1 MFLFKSGKKENLFQ
15 LQNEGRIYMKP
26 LSYLENCEDETRR
39 DEFEKATFVINNPSQ
54 EYYLK
59 VKEHGTNDEYVTV
72 GMITNA
78 IGKGFEG
85 YIFCLHYLSL
95 DDEIEKSVQIS
106 SKDDHI
112 LIMNSNLFLQVLKNK
127 LDNDKIAYQYG
138 LVTYKNFDNYVGNK
152 TPFEKD
158 LKYKNEYEFRL
169 FIPLKENKEFY
180 DFYIGNISKFSTLT
194 KISPL
199 STFKIERRNSKDTKD
214 VIHI

>member
-1 MFLFKSGKKENLFQ
+1 
-15 LQNEGRIYMKP
+15 
-26 LSYLENCEDETRR
+26 
-39 DEFEKATFVINNPSQ
+39 
-54 EYYLK
+54 
-59 VKEHGTNDEYVTV
+59 
-72 GMITNA
+72 MITNA

-199 STFKIERRNSKDTKD
+199 STFKIERRNSKDIKD